1 MGSSVDLA
9 TASERRISS
18 IDRRSFSVYV
28 GSMDAS
34 AQPQRCRCSIDVA
47 IPRVKSKS
55 SSSSSTN
62 VGVRATVY
70 RLEMENKQKNAGM
83 DHSLN
88 LCEVAGPSCKSDA
101 VLAQIQANCRREVC

>member
-55 SSSSSTN
+55 SSSTN

-83 DHSLN
+83 DRSLN
-88 LCEVAGPSCKSDA
+88 RCEVAGPSCKSDA